1 MVFDA
6 SGVLWVVVPLL
17 LAFAVVMT
25 LERGSLKRQIA
36 VMRDECDVKIRQMR
50 EQVDFLLDKLKQDG
64 VRIAE
69 LERRLV
75 GGAVEQR
82 RTLLVAVASGV
93 DGWMDLALLR
103 SLPISITRLV
113 GVTKTKLKKY
123 LDRARGYDRPVVHLH
138 IGAHSSADGIVF
150 DDGVADADWLSQH
163 LQGVQV
169 LVLAGCNGDEL
180 GDWLG
185 VVPYVVTIREA
196 EPADDAASF
205 AKLFWTEIV
214 GGASPDDALSVAL
227 QRAPAGM
234 GEYVEHH
241 W

>member
-1 MVFDA
+1 M
-6 SGVLWVVVPLL
+6 GGG
-17 LAFAVVMT
+17 AVAVG
-25 LERGSLKRQIA
+25 LCRGDDVGRGSLKRQIA

-113 GVTKTKLKKY
+113 G
-123 LDRARGYDRPVVHLH
+123 
-138 IGAHSSADGIVF
+138 
-150 DDGVADADWLSQH
+150 
-163 LQGVQV
+163 
-169 LVLAGCNGDEL
+169 
-180 GDWLG
+180 
-185 VVPYVVTIREA
+185 
-196 EPADDAASF
+196 
-205 AKLFWTEIV
+205 
-214 GGASPDDALSVAL
+214 
-227 QRAPAGM
+227 
-234 GEYVEHH
+234 
-241 W
+241 